1 LDVIL
6 PIDELHHFEDGYCT
20 TNPLWLP
27 PLIYHLTTINP
38 PFIHHSSIPLW
49 MLMVGLTT
57 IFTHPLLQHVTDIYL
72 G

>member
-1 LDVIL
+1 MV
-6 PIDELHHFEDGYCT
+6 T
-20 TNPLWLP
+20 TINP
-27 PLIYHLTTINP
+27 PLIHHSSTIHP